1 MLASLEIIP
10 FEKNHAN
17 AFKALNIRWLKEFFK
32 VEPIDEKVLS
42 NVDEYI
48 IKKGGFI
55 FMGKIQQEIVGC
67 FAIIPLKNGDFEL
80 SKMAVNP
87 KFQGNKIGETLLSY
101 AIEFSKKQAWPKIIL
116 YSSRQLENAI
126 HLYRKK
132 GFVEI
137 PVEKEVHYER
147 CDIKMELIF

>member
-1 MLASLEIIP
+1 
-10 FEKNHAN
+10 
-17 AFKALNIRWLKEFFK
+17 
-32 VEPIDEKVLS
+32 
-42 NVDEYI
+42 
-48 IKKGGFI
+48 
-55 FMGKIQQEIVGC
+55 
-67 FAIIPLKNGDFEL
+67 
-80 SKMAVNP
+80 
-87 KFQGNKIGETLLSY
+87 
-101 AIEFSKKQAWPKIIL
+101 IL

>member
-1 MLASLEIIP
+1 
-10 FEKNHAN
+10 
-17 AFKALNIRWLKEFFK
+17 
-32 VEPIDEKVLS
+32 
-42 NVDEYI
+42 
-48 IKKGGFI
+48 
-55 FMGKIQQEIVGC
+55 
-67 FAIIPLKNGDFEL
+67 KNGDFEL
-80 SKMAVNP
+80 SKMAVDP

-101 AIEFSKKQAWPKIIL
+101 AIEFSKKQAWPKIVL